1 MTKRIGM
8 IVPSSNTTAE
18 PVTTAL
24 TAGLYPKV
32 SLHYTR
38 IGVTQISLDA
48 KSQQQFELSNML
60 AAARLLADAG
70 VDVIAWNG
78 TSGAWR
84 GVEADHAICD
94 AITRELSVPATTGT
108 IAQLEAF
115 RAYGVTRFAMAV
127 PYLPSVRDLM
137 LTVYRSAGF
146 ECVSSALLKS
156 PIEINSAFAKVP
168 ADEIRD
174 LVARSDVAEAE
185 GIAIICTNF
194 PAAWLVEELET
205 RHGKPIFDSTILVAW
220 HALRLAGVTD
230 AVPGWG
236 RLMREPAGGAIVP

>member
-8 IVPSSNTTAE
+8 IIPSSNTTAE
-18 PVTTAL
+18 PVTTAM
-24 TAGLYPKV
+24 TASLFPEV

-48 KSQQQFELSNML
+48 QSQKQFELSSML

-84 GVEADHAICD
+84 GVEADRAICD
-94 AITRELSVPATTGT
+94 AITSEFKIPATSGT
-108 IAQLEAF
+108 IAQMEAF
-115 RAYGVTRFAMAV
+115 RAFNVRRFAMAV
-127 PYLPSVRDLM
+127 PYLPSMRDLM
-137 LTVYRSAGF
+137 LDVYRTSGF
-146 ECVSSALLKS
+146 ECVSSALLQS
-156 PIEINSAFAKVP
+156 PIEVNSAFALVP

-174 LVARSDVAEAE
+174 LVARSDRAEAE

-194 PAAWLVEELET
+194 PGAWLVEELEA
-205 RHGKPIFDSTILVAW
+205 RHGKPVFDSTILVAW
-220 HALRLAGVTD
+220 HALRLAGFT
-230 AVPGWG
+230 APIPGWG
-236 RLMREPAGGAIVP
+236 RLMREPAGGAITG